1 MKLSIAE
8 LLSIPSLSAAASAF
22 ADVTGAEYRNPD
34 FEPGQDVADKV
45 AGMLDKQYVEIA
57 AIGQETPIGTIQ
69 TKDSFDQEC
78 NASYKATEA
87 AKAAFRLMRLRLPAI
102 WSDSQI

>member
-22 ADVTGAEYRNPD
+22 ADVTGDDFRNPD

-102 WSDSQI
+102 WSDSQF